1 MYITGPAVGQAPRNA
16 ASAGSSSS
24 TGLPNSG
31 SLDSTFAQLLV
42 AQLQSQDPL
51 NPMDPT
57 QFVTQLVGLNTL
69 DAVTGIYQLLQS
81 LASLPSGSG
90 SDGSGAAQKIA
101 GGN

>member
-1 MYITGPAVGQAPRNA
+1 MYITGPAVGQAPKSA
-16 ASAGSSSS
+16 ASSS
-24 TGLPNSG
+24 TNSDPLDSG
-31 SLDSTFAQLLV
+31 DLDSTFAQLLV

-69 DAVTGIYQLLQS
+69 DAVTSIYQLLQNF
-81 LASLPSGSG
+81 SGVTTSQG
-90 SDGSGAAQKIA
+90 GAAATQATA

>member
-1 MYITGPAVGQAPRNA
+1 MYITGPAVGQAQTPSQTRSSN
-16 ASAGSSSS
+16 SSGS
-24 TGLPNSG
+24 GLDSG

-69 DAVTGIYQLLQS
+69 DAVTNIYQLLQS
-81 LASLPSGSG
+81 FTGQTSATSPNHPGT
-90 SDGSGAAQKIA
+90 